1 VRALEAYVDER
12 TAGPLFIT
20 SAGRRLDRTAAWRL
34 VRRLAR
40 AAGIAAAEQISPH
53 SARHAF
59 GTGALDA
66 GVPLR
71 DVQDAMGHADPRTTR
86 RYDRSRQPRSPRH
99 LRRGHRPRRR
109 SWQSTCPR

>member
-1 VRALEAYVDER
+1 
-12 TAGPLFIT
+12 
-20 SAGRRLDRTAAWRL
+20 
-34 VRRLAR
+34 VRRLAG
-40 AAGIAAAEQISPH
+40 AAGIAAAEHISRH

-86 RYDRSRQPRSPRH
+86 RYDRSRLSLDRH
-99 LRRGHRPRRR
+99 ATYAVAACRAED
-109 SWQSTCPR
+109 